1 MKEPNRSFN
10 FSFGVMPPMG
20 TLKGKHPEVWPQEA
34 ASKDGNGLNG
44 QKVNVNQNF
53 WDSAESSQQRDVTG
67 WRDSHNFSVRA
78 EKTVNFRGTRKNK
91 MGLQIDINW
100 PANPAGNLVQNYQI
114 WESVDNGAFSLKA
127 SVSASTLTYQIL
139 NPLPG
144 FYRWQVRAVN
154 FVGNGPFSNVANGV
168 DVPDK
173 VGDLTVTYT
182 VS

>member
-1 MKEPNRSFN
+1 
-10 FSFGVMPPMG
+10 MG
-20 TLKGKHPEVWPQEA
+20 I
-34 ASKDGNGLNG
+34 
-44 QKVNVNQNF
+44 
-53 WDSAESSQQRDVTG
+53 
-67 WRDSHNFSVRA
+67 
-78 EKTVNFRGTRKNK
+78 
-91 MGLQIDINW
+91 QIDINW

-144 FYRWQVRAVN
+144 FYRWQIRAVN

-173 VGDLTVTYT
+173 VGDLTVVYT
-182 VS
+182 QS

>member
-1 MKEPNRSFN
+1 
-10 FSFGVMPPMG
+10 
-20 TLKGKHPEVWPQEA
+20 
-34 ASKDGNGLNG
+34 
-44 QKVNVNQNF
+44 
-53 WDSAESSQQRDVTG
+53 
-67 WRDSHNFSVRA
+67 
-78 EKTVNFRGTRKNK
+78 

>member
-1 MKEPNRSFN
+1 
-10 FSFGVMPPMG
+10 
-20 TLKGKHPEVWPQEA
+20 
-34 ASKDGNGLNG
+34 
-44 QKVNVNQNF
+44 
-53 WDSAESSQQRDVTG
+53 
-67 WRDSHNFSVRA
+67 
-78 EKTVNFRGTRKNK
+78 
-91 MGLQIDINW
+91 MGLQIDVSW

-114 WESVDNGAFSLKA
+114 WESKDNGAFSLKA

-173 VGDLTVTYT
+173 VGDPTIVYAQ
-182 VS
+182 S